1 MTLASTPAF
10 HFARNGGSFFDFM
23 ESEQTEEKPKGR
35 GRPSEGFED
44 KRQRRSSFDEE
55 EPSEFKQD

>member
-23 ESEQTEEKPKGR
+23 DSEQADEKPRGR
-35 GRPSEGFED
+35 GRSNEGFEE
-44 KRQRRSSFDEE
+44 RR
-55 EPSEFKQD
+55 PR